1 MDGTVMSERPR
12 YITEIRRGRERRYR
26 RTIAW
31 STVGA
36 VVFHV
41 LLVLIVATFRE
52 RPHLVMRSGYR
63 GEFRLLPAISI
74 LREPDATESERQ
86 TRGREFS
93 GSGFR
98 VVNLVVAELELPRK
112 TPIKAEV
119 EELNRALGDD
129 PRNVRDA
136 SLPQPAGQE
145 IVIERLVEPIYPQS
159 AIDREIEGV
168 AVFGL
173 SVAATGEVRR
183 AWLLESEV
191 SGDCNI
197 EAQRALLQWRFAPYI
212 VDGRPVP
219 FLKYY
224 RILFH
229 LTDELRDAREAR
241 SGERDRPLPAPRT
254 VP

>member
-1 MDGTVMSERPR
+1 MSERPR

-26 RTIAW
+26 RSITRA
-31 STVGA
+31 SVA
-36 VVFHV
+36 AV
-41 LLVLIVATFRE
+41 LLHALLILAVAPFTE
-52 RPHLVMRSGYR
+52 RVPLVRRSGYR
-63 GEFRLLPAISI
+63 GEFRLLPEISI
-74 LREPDATESERQ
+74 LREAGETESEAQ
-86 TRGREFS
+86 ARGRELG

-98 VVNLVVAELELPRK
+98 VVNLVIAELELPRK

-173 SVAATGEVRR
+173 SVAATGEVLR
-183 AWLLESEV
+183 AWLLEFEV

-229 LTDELRDAREAR
+229 LTDELRDARKVRLR
-241 SGERDRPLPAPRT
+241 SRDRPPPAPRAA
-254 VP
+254 P

>member
-1 MDGTVMSERPR
+1 MSERPR

-26 RTIAW
+26 RDITRA
-31 STVGA
+31 SVA
-36 VVFHV
+36 AV
-41 LLVLIVATFRE
+41 LLHALLIPAVAPFTE
-52 RPHLVMRSGYR
+52 RVPLVRRSGYR
-63 GEFRLLPAISI
+63 GEFRLLPEISI
-74 LREPDATESERQ
+74 LREPGETESEAQ
-86 TRGREFS
+86 ALGRELG

-98 VVNLVVAELELPRK
+98 VVNLVISELELPRK
-112 TPIKAEV
+112 TPINVDV
-119 EELNRALGDD
+119 EELDRAPGDD
-129 PRNVRDA
+129 PRNLRDV
-136 SLPQPAGQE
+136 SLPQPAGLE

-159 AIDREIEGV
+159 AIEGEIQGV
-168 AVFGL
+168 AVFGI

-183 AWLLESEV
+183 AWLVESEV

-241 SGERDRPLPAPRT
+241 SRARDRPPPAPRAA
-254 VP
+254 P